1 MTFADCQTQTFKVSY
16 TSCKPHTLGHSLHAG
31 KWAVEK
37 KKNNILMQV
46 RNKAGGEISQ
56 KNLFSVALVA

>member
-1 MTFADCQTQTFKVSY
+1 MLVNG
-16 TSCKPHTLGHSLHAG
+16 LLR
-31 KWAVEK
+31 K